1 MCTAIHAVD
10 KIHQGKSDSSVMY
23 IPACP
28 LTEENA
34 TYLQRQK
41 ETFLRGIPGP
51 DFPGGKGESE
61 HVGRTSEA
69 ELREIA
75 GAAGLRA
82 FGFEAW
88 DCEEEGLTGGQKEV
102 LRSANRILGFAS

>member
-1 MCTAIHAVD
+1 
-10 KIHQGKSDSSVMY
+10 MY

-28 LTEENA
+28 LTEENV
-34 TYLQRQK
+34 TYLRRQK

-61 HVGRTSEA
+61 HVGRTTEA
-69 ELREIA
+69 DLRKLSDV
-75 GAAGLRA
+75 AGLRA

-88 DCEEEGLTGGQKEV
+88 DCEERGVAEGQKEMM
-102 LRSANRILGFAS
+102 RSANRILGFAS